1 MAVMRTSGF
10 APSIPGSASSVIIPR
25 SAQYF
30 SCSMF
35 RLPFF
40 LAKGFVAAESLE
52 DALPVIDRMRRS
64 GLHTTVDP
72 LGEHMTQKRRALEGR
87 DTYIRLLR
95 ALADSNG
102 LDRNISIKLSM
113 IGQVI
118 SEEFCLDNLR
128 AVLEVAKETGAFVRL
143 DMEDT
148 SLIDST
154 LALFEATYPD
164 YRDHVGV
171 VLQAYLKRT
180 ERDVERMCELQARVR
195 LCKGAY
201 NEPAH
206 LAWHHM
212 PTIRKHF
219 VAHMQTLLQ
228 NGRYPAIATHDDS
241 LIEATQNFARSAG
254 IDSDRF
260 EFQMLFGLRP
270 KTQLR
275 IVEQGYNMRVYI
287 PFGDM
292 WLPYYSRRLRER
304 PENILFL
311 LRNLFR
317 R

>member
-1 MAVMRTSGF
+1 M
-10 APSIPGSASSVIIPR
+10 I
-25 SAQYF
+25 
-30 SCSMF
+30 

-40 LAKGFVAAESLE
+40 LAKGFVAAESLKE
-52 DALPVIDRMRRS
+52 ALPVIGRMR
-64 GLHTTVDP
+64 GLGLLTTVDL
-72 LGEHMTQKRRALEGR
+72 LGEHMTDEHRALEGR
-87 DTYIRLLR
+87 DAYISLLR
-95 ALADSNG
+95 ALANSDG

-113 IGQVI
+113 IGQAI
-118 SEEFCLDNLR
+118 REEFCLDNLR
-128 AVLEVAKETGAFVRL
+128 AILDVAKETGAFVRL

-148 SLIDST
+148 TLIDST

-180 ERDVERMCELQARVR
+180 EGDVERMCELQARVR

-201 NEPAH
+201 KEPSQ

-219 VAHMQTLLQ
+219 IAHMRTLLEY
-228 NGRYPAIATHDDS
+228 GRYPAIATHDDL
-241 LIEATQNFARSAG
+241 LIEATKKYARFADIS
-254 IDSDRF
+254 SDRF

-270 KTQLR
+270 KTRLD

-287 PFGDM
+287 PYGDM
-292 WLPYYSRRLRER
+292 WFPYYSRRLRER
-304 PENILFL
+304 PENVLFIV
-311 LRNLFR
+311 RTLFR

>member
-1 MAVMRTSGF
+1 ML
-10 APSIPGSASSVIIPR
+10 
-25 SAQYF
+25 
-30 SCSMF
+30 

-40 LAKGFVAAESLE
+40 LAKGFVAAESFE
-52 DALPVIDRMRRS
+52 GAIPVIDRIHRQ
-64 GLHTTVDP
+64 GLLTTVDL
-72 LGEHMTQKRRALEGR
+72 LGEHVKRKQRALAGR
-87 DTYIRLLR
+87 DTYIHLLR
-95 ALADSNG
+95 ALAASDG

-128 AVLEVAKETGAFVRL
+128 AILEVARGTGAFVRL

-148 SLIDST
+148 GLIDST
-154 LALFEATYPD
+154 LAIFEATYPD

-180 ERDVERMCELQARVR
+180 GRDVDRMCDLRARVR

-201 NEPAH
+201 KEPAN
-206 LAWHHM
+206 LAWQRM
-212 PTIRKHF
+212 SVIRKHF
-219 VAHMQTLLQ
+219 VAHMRTLLQ
-228 NGRYPAIATHDDS
+228 HGRYPAIATHDD
-241 LIEATQNFARSAG
+241 LMIEATRSFARSAG
-254 IDSDRF
+254 ITTDRF

-270 KTQLR
+270 RTQLQ
-275 IVEQGYNMRVYI
+275 IVQQGYNMRVYI